1 MQHMA
6 SICLKKLVSW
16 CLKARKGGIGH
27 PALVPE
33 TCLCRR
39 AIRCKHPSIIAD
51 FVVRDIVAQTLK
63 ESWHLPLPLYRVND
77 STGVKFV
84 PFQ

>member
-1 MQHMA
+1 MDH
-6 SICLKKLVSW
+6 L
-16 CLKARKGGIGH
+16 
-27 PALVPE
+27 ALALE
-33 TCLCRR
+33 TSLCRR

-77 STGVKFV
+77 STGAKVV